1 MGSTKHQE
9 PLVISSLVTPS
20 ISRTTLA
27 SHGHASKPS
36 DDSDKTDS
44 DTSMAFGVSCLPPAA
59 SSPPSKTRAFYNHM
73 MADVK
78 PSLMAEFELVVLT
91 FSTGIQGESASTIFL
106 SPFLPLRLHV
116 LTHEDAA
123 SFPDYKCFTSNQTGN
138 TVFLMVALVM
148 PELSG
153 NLFITANTGA
163 SLGFFLAGAWI
174 TGQLSHFAGPRRRLW
189 LVFCNF
195 LQACMVFAAAGIQYK
210 YGIDLQGSR
219 TIGVIGLLAFSAGS
233 QIVQSRSLSMIEIST
248 AMATA
253 AWVDVMVDKRMFILK
268 GNRPQCRRIGFL
280 VALFVGALV
289 GAAVYRV
296 AGSAIALYVSAAS
309 KLLVSIIYLFNSS
322 EQRKVEESKV

>member
-9 PLVISSLVTPS
+9 PLVISSLMTPS
-20 ISRTTLA
+20 TSHTPFA

-44 DTSMAFGVSCLPPAA
+44 DTSMTSGVSCSPSAPPE
-59 SSPPSKTRAFYNHM
+59 SPSRGRTFYNHM

-91 FSTGIQGESASTIFL
+91 FSTGIQ
-106 SPFLPLRLHV
+106 
-116 LTHEDAA
+116 DAA

-153 NLFITANTGA
+153 NLFITANIGA

-174 TGQLSHFAGPRRRLW
+174 TGQLSHFVGPRRRLW
-189 LVFCNF
+189 LVLCNF

-280 VALFVGALV
+280 VALVVGALV
-289 GAAVYRV
+289 GAAVYRM

-309 KLLVSIIYLFNSS
+309 KLMVSIIYLFNSS